1 MVLIL
6 YNCFWKG
13 RHPKLPV
20 LCFQFGDCP
29 VFYPYF
35 LVVNFCRG
43 TQCWLQ
49 STITMLKR
57 ALLLTLFYFYISRRQ
72 LNKQLTFAK
81 FCRPGSYTQFP
92 RKLTYSELFCW
103 GGEGGANPVKSVEI
117 VEVGT
122 GEGIG
127 VISVKST
134 DSKD

>member
-13 RHPKLPV
+13 CLPKLPV

-29 VFYPYF
+29 VLYPYF
-35 LVVNFCRG
+35 LEVNFCRG

-57 ALLLTLFYFYISRRQ
+57 ALLLTLFYFYSSRRQ

-103 GGEGGANPVKSVEI
+103 GGGGGSLGLVPNPLYYNRYLTSFKLRQ
-117 VEVGT
+117 T
-122 GEGIG
+122 QNLN
-127 VISVKST
+127 
-134 DSKD
+134 